1 MSCSGVCWTICKSA
15 SRSRQTTTPAPHH
28 SGFYRPDA
36 LPAAHLTA
44 SKHWR
49 QCQMTVTAMLNFT
62 ESSHLKMIPSVLW
75 RCWLGG
81 RKGIRPVKNF
91 CGGVLAWLS
100 VWSEVQTCMW
110 PRWYHCH
117 SLSLASVKSRL
128 VFTFLVLADPGS
140 PGKRAIKR
148 VCVCVC
154 SHLKMLLWFT
164 GQCASSCQI
173 SWWSVELAEIWLFI
187 RFYNVSCPLSGLLVK
202 TLKLSYE

>member
-15 SRSRQTTTPAPHH
+15 SRSRQTTAPAPHH

-49 QCQMTVTAMLNFT
+49 QFQMTVTAMLNFT

-75 RCWLGG
+75 RCWLGS

-154 SHLKMLLWFT
+154 VVILRCCCGLQGNVHLLAKFHGDRSNLLKYGYLSDFT
-164 GQCASSCQI
+164 MSA
-173 SWWSVELAEIWLFI
+173 VHYLD
-187 RFYNVSCPLSGLLVK
+187 Y
-202 TLKLSYE
+202 